1 MHKALRFCFLKHR
14 VGRCVLLLISMLFVF
29 VEVQAQMINL
39 YVTNEEGKAIRKV
52 KVYAFFKRADA
63 EAAFKQASST
73 DPNALYSYGSFDKQK
88 YKPTGEKTTSNT
100 GYCSISVGSE
110 GSIMLDGY
118 DVGAKGVDYEV
129 ALFHIKDCVIEENN
143 TITLVFKG
151 IKVGPEKKQ
160 DGPTDFDKKVIKLNE
175 VEKQEFAKMAETGGG
190 VKRHGKNSITITRDL
205 DVDADYARSD
215 ARFVAFPTIIFDDYE
230 DSVTQMPPM
239 AIDGV
244 EYGRAMDRRMS
255 FDKSRDLLNDF
266 HFDGG
271 VHLQHNQS
279 ERVTYSQV
287 AMIKKGTRY
296 HIPGILWYEDYNGV
310 YHRDSILFSD
320 GTESEPMRF
329 LNWDEARK
337 FADLDTEL
345 DVFKREGTV
354 SSVADE
360 KKYKL
365 TFEQG
370 RANLNMNDSAT
381 YADSEKMIQWLSSSC
396 QSKTANVKRIVV
408 RAYSS
413 PEGSESRN
421 RALSR
426 ERTSTIV
433 QLLAGRLRDSRGGSM
448 KNVISSDFDEYDNV
462 VPWTTIADSM
472 SSLNDSVAKLYAE
485 RIRSV
490 ASVHLT
496 LDAQYRA
503 IREQSDLYDYID
515 KNFLDRVRMVSVEAE
530 VEEFKVLNEQE
541 IIDLYYTEPNFVKE
555 LGHKSKVYMCYHIL
569 CYLAR
574 EEMWDELYEV
584 SKTIY
589 EAHAEELTVE
599 KRIYNPEKNRLETK
613 EEMVPYPLAGYY
625 YALSCM
631 RKGIV
636 NKDILKPYL
645 DDGSVSTAGPRH
657 DEYGI
662 NLLSFIVAQVLM
674 CCQDEAFD
682 EANDL
687 IKKYNLIS
695 QPDLTGL
702 IMFVRCLDGQYES
715 SEEVR
720 QYVMSTSAINKAVI
734 LTAIEKYDEALTT
747 LYYDDVPK
755 DDAKVEYLKAICLF
769 KKQNNN
775 VTRFEAES
783 MPLIALYEEKY
794 DDEVEEE
801 GEPNLIPTTWA
812 VPMLN
817 AFKLDEANVTY
828 LKSDGYFNNAYR
840 QMILYAWERMKA
852 GVSLERISYEYK
864 ALVARM
870 MKNKGKINK

>member
-1 MHKALRFCFLKHR
+1 
-14 VGRCVLLLISMLFVF
+14 
-29 VEVQAQMINL
+29 
-39 YVTNEEGKAIRKV
+39 
-52 KVYAFFKRADA
+52 
-63 EAAFKQASST
+63 
-73 DPNALYSYGSFDKQK
+73 
-88 YKPTGEKTTSNT
+88 
-100 GYCSISVGSE
+100 
-110 GSIMLDGY
+110 
-118 DVGAKGVDYEV
+118 
-129 ALFHIKDCVIEENN
+129 
-143 TITLVFKG
+143 
-151 IKVGPEKKQ
+151 
-160 DGPTDFDKKVIKLNE
+160 
-175 VEKQEFAKMAETGGG
+175 
-190 VKRHGKNSITITRDL
+190 
-205 DVDADYARSD
+205 
-215 ARFVAFPTIIFDDYE
+215 
-230 DSVTQMPPM
+230 
-239 AIDGV
+239 
-244 EYGRAMDRRMS
+244 
-255 FDKSRDLLNDF
+255 
-266 HFDGG
+266 
-271 VHLQHNQS
+271 
-279 ERVTYSQV
+279 
-287 AMIKKGTRY
+287 
-296 HIPGILWYEDYNGV
+296 
-310 YHRDSILFSD
+310 
-320 GTESEPMRF
+320 
-329 LNWDEARK
+329 
-337 FADLDTEL
+337 
-345 DVFKREGTV
+345 
-354 SSVADE
+354 
-360 KKYKL
+360 
-365 TFEQG
+365 
-370 RANLNMNDSAT
+370 
-381 YADSEKMIQWLSSSC
+381 
-396 QSKTANVKRIVV
+396 
-408 RAYSS
+408 
-413 PEGSESRN
+413 
-421 RALSR
+421 
-426 ERTSTIV
+426 
-433 QLLAGRLRDSRGGSM
+433 M
-448 KNVISSDFDEYDNV
+448 KNVISSDFDEYDNI

-485 RIRSV
+485 RIRSI

-496 LDAQYRA
+496 LDAQDRA
-503 IREQSDLYDYID
+503 IREQRDLYDYID

-801 GEPNLIPTTWA
+801 GEPSLIPTTWA